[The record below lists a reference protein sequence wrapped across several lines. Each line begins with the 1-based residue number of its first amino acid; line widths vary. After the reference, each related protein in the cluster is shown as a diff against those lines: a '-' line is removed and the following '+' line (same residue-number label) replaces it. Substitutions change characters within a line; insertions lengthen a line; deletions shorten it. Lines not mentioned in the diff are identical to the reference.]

1 MGGEIAY
8 KNLKRSKKKYR
19 TTVISI
25 IVTVA
30 MFISISTFIEYGM
43 KITGD
48 HFKDIPYNITVK
60 ANDKL
65 SYDEYENIYKRI
77 IADTDINS
85 SIKPVKI
92 IMAI

>member
-1 MGGEIAY
+1 
-8 KNLKRSKKKYR
+8 
-19 TTVISI
+19 
-25 IVTVA
+25 

-85 SIKPVKI
+85 SIKTVKI

>member
-1 MGGEIAY
+1 M
-8 KNLKRSKKKYR
+8 
-19 TTVISI
+19 ISI

-65 SYDEYENIYKRI
+65 SYDEYEIFTKESLLIRI
-77 IADTDINS
+77 
-85 SIKPVKI
+85 
-92 IMAI
+92 